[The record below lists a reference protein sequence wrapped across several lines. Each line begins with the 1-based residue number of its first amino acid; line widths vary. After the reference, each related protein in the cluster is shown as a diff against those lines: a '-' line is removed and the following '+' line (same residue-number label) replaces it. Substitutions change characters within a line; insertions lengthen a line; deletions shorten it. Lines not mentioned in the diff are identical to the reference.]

1 MKKNFIYM
9 LAVALISTCMVACSS
24 GDDSATNEN
33 TTPQKGDRQ
42 VILTG
47 RIEKPMT
54 RSTVDD
60 KGNAEWQNGDKI
72 AVRYQKSDNSYEMV
86 EATIT
91 ASGATWAEFTAT
103 LTGPKEGD
111 TEATL
116 VYPASAY
123 STSSPYYNYS
133 VLGTQAGTLADV
145 GTYRNIQAKTATITV
160 SGNDATLKSST
171 LLDPVVCISKFVLK
185 DKNGTAVNADGLII
199 KEGTSVTYDVTTT
212 SSTNTFY
219 VAMAPFTGDVEIEIK
234 GVKNYPELS
243 ATSSS
248 LPAYGEFIVVK
259 TDDATHQAY
268 IERSSADNKVL
279 NATGVTLAA
288 GEFYNQNLTVS
299 GYERI
304 AVTAYVGAV
313 DKYCNNFI
321 AIALEDVYSGVK
333 NFSDARALI
342 SQDNNWAVQ
351 HKLKI
356 DNTTYADE
364 GLKSTN
370 GKYDMVKECAQISE
384 TNNHINTGTAV
395 SSKSRTDAIIQG
407 WRLPSVTDIR
417 YIFDAF
423 TYDNSGTPVKVM
435 STVTPTS
442 PTGIM
447 DHNGMYYESGLA
459 NYFRDASGRS
469 VPQASREYIND
480 LCGNDHML
488 SQYYWL
494 SSQVI
499 KSNESDPT
507 EGLAWRY
514 SFANEY
520 FIWNSAADNS
530 LARLVFGF

>member
-9 LAVALISTCMVACSS
+9 LAVALISMCMVACSS
-24 GDDSATNEN
+24 GDDSASNEN
-33 TTPQKGDRQ
+33 TTPQKGDTK

-60 KGNAEWQNGDKI
+60 QGNSEWQNGDLI
-72 AVRYQKSDNSYEMV
+72 AVRYQKTDNSYDV
-86 EATIT
+86 ATATIT
-91 ASGATWAEFTAT
+91 ASGVTWADFTAE
-103 LTGPKEGD
+103 LTSPKTGD
-111 TEATL
+111 SNVTL
-116 VYPASAY
+116 VYPYSAY
-123 STSSPYYNYS
+123 TSTSPYYDLS
-133 VLGTQAGTLADV
+133 VLNTQNGTLAEI
-145 GTYRNIQAKTATITV
+145 GSSKNIQSNTATVNV
-160 SGNDATLKSST
+160 SETTATLKASV
-171 LLDPVVCISKFVLK
+171 LLNTRVCISKFVLK
-185 DKNGTAVNADGLII
+185 DRNGNAVNADGLKI
-199 KEGTSVTYDVTTT
+199 KYGDTEKYTVTPAAA
-212 SSTNTFY
+212 TNTFY
-219 VAMAPFTGDVEIEIK
+219 VAMEEYSGNVSIELL
-234 GVKNYPELS
+234 GVKDYPELS

-313 DKYCNNFI
+313 ANYCNNFI

-356 DNTTYADE
+356 DNTTYADQ

-384 TNNHINTGTAV
+384 TDNHINTGTVV
-395 SSKSRTDAIIQG
+395 SSESRTDAIIQG

-442 PTGIM
+442 PIGIM
-447 DHNGMYYESGLA
+447 DHNGMYYTSGSA
-459 NYFRDASGRS
+459 NYFRDASGRAE
-469 VPQASREYIND
+469 PQASREYIND
-480 LCGNDHML
+480 LCGNNHML

>member
-9 LAVALISTCMVACSS
+9 LAVALISMCMVACSS
-24 GDDSATNEN
+24 GDDSASNEN
-33 TTPQKGDRQ
+33 TTPQKGDTK

-60 KGNAEWQNGDKI
+60 QGNSEWQNGDMI
-72 AVRYQKSDNSYEMV
+72 AVRYQKNDNSYDV
-86 EATIT
+86 ATATIT
-91 ASGATWAEFTAT
+91 ASGVTWADFTAE
-103 LTGPKEGD
+103 LTSPKTGD
-111 TEATL
+111 SNVTL
-116 VYPASAY
+116 VYPYSAY
-123 STSSPYYNYS
+123 KDSDPYYDYTKLNS
-133 VLGTQAGTLADV
+133 QAGTLTDI
-145 GTYRNIQAKTATITV
+145 GTYRNIQSNTATVNV
-160 SGNDATLKSST
+160 SETTATLKASV
-171 LLDPVVCISKFVLK
+171 LLNTNVCISKFVLK
-185 DKNGTAVNADGLII
+185 DGNGNAVNADGLIV
-199 KEGTSVTYDVTTT
+199 KEGESATYDVTADAK
-212 SSTNTFY
+212 TNTFY
-219 VAMAPFTGDVEIEIK
+219 VAMAPFSGNVEIEIK
-234 GVKNYPELS
+234 GVKNYPVLS

-248 LPAYGEFIVVK
+248 LPEYGEFIVVK
-259 TDDATHQAY
+259 TDDAAHQAY
-268 IERSSADNKVL
+268 IERSSAENKKL
-279 NATGVTLAA
+279 TATGVTLAA

-384 TNNHINTGTAV
+384 TNNHINTEKAV
-395 SSKSRTDAIIQG
+395 SSQSRTDGIIQG

-423 TYDNSGTPVKVM
+423 TYDNSGTPVQVM
-435 STVTPTS
+435 NTVTPTS
-442 PTGIM
+442 PIGIM
-447 DHNGMYYESGLA
+447 DHNGMYYSTGSA
-459 NYFRDASGRS
+459 NYFRDASGRDE
-469 VPQASREYIND
+469 PQASREYIND
-480 LCGNDHML
+480 LCGNNHML